1 MTSMQHVERLRA
13 DRVPFL
19 SYLDAGRHLVR
30 LALPGVLVHVPLAT
44 LTLLALTAT
53 AGGSAT
59 VADQRLQLVG
69 TSDAALTTWIVVAGV
84 VALAGQLVV
93 FPATVVIAA
102 GHLLDRQVAPV
113 EALRAT
119 VRRLPSLLVLL
130 GVAVLASGAIW
141 AARAGVLTATDGR
154 WQAEVLLVV
163 AVFAALPGLLAVPGV
178 LLHGCGGLSSIGRA
192 YRLTRLRFLRTASTL
207 AVGVV
212 LVPGAAAWALSHGLP
227 LLPGPLTTLGWGL
240 AGTVSALAVTP
251 FQAAVVA
258 RQFLHCMAWRT
269 EVDDSDLTHGLPDGA
284 PPGPVRLGFLPM
296 ALLPGLLFSGVV
308 LINPFGWPELAE
320 KNVTESWVPQEFPVL
335 AHERRP
341 ELRPFDL
348 QALHTGRGAG
358 LIVVMDGFMDD
369 SSLLACADP
378 SCVRTSFEWAE
389 PRGSGTRW
397 EPGTAS
403 TRLPDGRLLLTTW
416 TSTRL
421 ELLTCEA
428 TGCVRSSGA
437 VATTRSRA
445 ERVGVA
451 LAVRQGGGPVVAY
464 AEADPAGGDRP
475 THDVLSFIFCADPSC
490 AHPERRRI
498 AQLETTLYS
507 ATHDTLAVALG
518 PEDRPVAARIDA
530 VDGQIHVISC
540 PDAACHRP
548 TVTRPVPPA
557 PSSLDDLPWTFGL
570 DLAVRPD
577 GRPVI
582 AYRDPRDQ
590 ANKLL
595 DCRTPD
601 CAQAD
606 VRTLG
611 AGDEYHAIPAL
622 ALDRSGRPLVAY
634 ESREHQRLMLAVCTG
649 SRCASI
655 PVAKNRNG
663 FGERLAMTINADGN
677 PAIAWIDHNAE
688 PTGLD
693 WNLHVTTPL
702 NLTPR

>member
-1 MTSMQHVERLRA
+1 MTSMEHVARLRA

-19 SYLDAGRHLVR
+19 SYLDAGRHLVG
-30 LALPGVLVHVPLAT
+30 LVLPGVLVHVPLAT

-53 AGGSAT
+53 AGGSAA
-59 VADQRLQLVG
+59 VVDQRLQLIG
-69 TSDAALTTWIVVAGV
+69 TSDAALTTWIVVAVV

-93 FPATVVIAA
+93 FPATVIIAA
-102 GHLLDRQVAPV
+102 GHLVDRRVPPV

-119 VRRLPSLLVLL
+119 MRRLPSLLVLL
-130 GVAVLASGAIW
+130 LVAALAFGAIW
-141 AARAGVLTATDGR
+141 AARAGVLMATDRR
-154 WQAEVLLVV
+154 WQADALLVV

-178 LLHGCGGLSSIGRA
+178 LLHGCGGLGSISRA
-192 YRLTRLRFLRTASTL
+192 YRLTRLRFLRTTSTL

-212 LVPGAAAWALSHGLP
+212 LLPGAAAWALASGLP

-240 AGTVSALAVTP
+240 AGTVLALAVTP
-251 FQAAVVA
+251 VQAAVVA
-258 RQFLHCMAWRT
+258 RQFLHCLAWRT
-269 EVDDSDLTHGLPDGA
+269 EVDDSDLAHGLPDGA
-284 PPGPVRLGFLPM
+284 PRGPVTPGLVPV
-296 ALLPGLLFSGVV
+296 ALLPGLLFSGIV
-308 LINPFGWPELAE
+308 LINPFGWPEVAE

-335 AHERRP
+335 SHERRP
-341 ELRPFDL
+341 QLRPFDL

-358 LIVVMDGFMDD
+358 LIVVMDGYQDD

-378 SCVRTSFEWAE
+378 SCVTTSFEWAE

-428 TGCVRSSGA
+428 SRCVRSGGA
-437 VATTRSRA
+437 VATTRSRP
-445 ERVGVA
+445 ESVGVA
-451 LAVRQGGGPVVAY
+451 LAVRPGGGPVLAY
-464 AEADPAGGDRP
+464 ADADPAGGDRP

-490 AHPERRRI
+490 ASPERRQVAKLGR
-498 AQLETTLYS
+498 TGYS
-507 ATHDTLAVALG
+507 VTDDNLAVAVG
-518 PEDRPVAARIDA
+518 PGDRPVAAWYDP
-530 VDGQIHVISC
+530 VNGQIHVISC
-540 PDAACHRP
+540 LDATCRRP
-548 TVTRPVPPA
+548 TVTSPVPSA
-557 PSSLDDLPWTFGL
+557 PSGLDDLPWTFGL
-570 DLAVRPD
+570 ALAVRPD

-582 AYRDPRDQ
+582 AYRDPRDEV
-590 ANKLL
+590 NKLL

-601 CAQAD
+601 CAKAD

-611 AGDEYHAIPAL
+611 AGSEYHAIPAL

-634 ESREHQRLMLAVCTG
+634 ESREHQRLMLAACTG
-649 SRCASI
+649 SRCDTIA
-655 PVAKNRNG
+655 VARNRNG

-677 PAIAWIDHNAE
+677 PTIAWIDHDSE